1 MVMELKKDLG
11 RKWVHG
17 GPGVC
22 LAFRWAG
29 SLERSL
35 MALRCPLTVP
45 HLLLFFLLI
54 SAQAGNRLVWPLFV
68 LGRLCRT
75 VTVLWRRGASL
86 VAQLVKNPPA
96 VQETLFWF
104 LGWED
109 PWRRNRL
116 PTAVFLGFPGGSDG
130 KELACN
136 VGDWS
141 SVPVW

>member
-1 MVMELKKDLG
+1 MSSPSRSPLPPPSPPASITLNGEKLK
-11 RKWVHG
+11 
-17 GPGVC
+17 
-22 LAFRWAG
+22 AF
-29 SLERSL
+29 
-35 MALRCPLTVP
+35 PLKSGTRQGC
-45 HLLLFFLLI
+45 LLFFLLI

-130 KELACN
+130 KESACN